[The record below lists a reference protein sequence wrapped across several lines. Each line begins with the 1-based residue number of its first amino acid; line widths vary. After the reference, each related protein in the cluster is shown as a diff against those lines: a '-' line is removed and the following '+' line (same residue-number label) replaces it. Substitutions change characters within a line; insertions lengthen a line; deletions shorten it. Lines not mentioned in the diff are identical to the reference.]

1 MVPPRPVAA
10 IPTRPLGGDLHT
22 FMGTRL
28 DPVVQGP
35 GEFLFIPAG
44 VAHLPANLS
53 SQNPV
58 LALVC
63 RSDPKFYESLE
74 LLPDID
80 TVARDLLPQLRQ
92 QHDTKQ
98 PQPELGEER

>member
-1 MVPPRPVAA
+1 
-10 IPTRPLGGDLHT
+10 
-22 FMGTRL
+22 MGTRL